1 MAVNAEVQTFPR
13 RGITLSPLGLIL
25 MTMVVAAAV
34 VIVVLV
40 GRATAPSTTKAQ
52 QAEVTAPGW
61 VADAQSAGFTGR
73 LGFSAPVQVTG
84 SNAWVPAATQAGFT
98 GRLGFTTPIQGPPS
112 GWEGPAKAAGYTGR
126 LGTSTSGS

>member
-34 VIVVLV
+34 VTGVLV

-52 QAEVTAPGW
+52 QAAIAAPRW
-61 VADAQSAGFTGR
+61 EAVANSAGYRGR
-73 LGFSAPVQVTG
+73 LGFTAPVEVTG

-112 GWEGPAKAAGYTGR
+112 GWEQAAKDAGYTGR
-126 LGTSTSGS
+126 LGTSTAGR